1 MIAAGEAL
9 AAHPEVAFAAATT
22 GSTNL
27 YASVLCPDPA
37 ALFTYLT
44 AKVATIPAVQRMET
58 APVIQT
64 LKTL

>member
-1 MIAAGEAL
+1 MSPSRRRPKPFPMPAVPGA
-9 AAHPEVAFAAATT
+9 
-22 GSTNL
+22 NL